1 MSGIKLLPPF
11 VLLVAGFLL
20 CHSIP
25 SWRRYVIRANGQQLT
40 LRSAIAGFGA
50 ALPVFA
56 VLYLLHAFSAP
67 SASPY
72 ANLDTQGAPSRH
84 NDGPRRAH
92 RCDAGLFARQPCFL
106 ATYSSR
112 AFQPN
117 VD

>member
-72 ANLDTQGAPSRH
+72 ANPDPRSEPSPDTTMGPEGPIVVTLAYSR
-84 NDGPRRAH
+84 A
-92 RCDAGLFARQPCFL
+92 
-106 ATYSSR
+106 SR
-112 AFQPN
+112 AF
-117 VD
+117 